1 MTNENDKPK
10 VIRCAIYTRKSTDE
24 GKEQDFTSLD
34 AQRESAE
41 SYIASQKQRGWITLE
56 TQYNDYGFT
65 GANMDRPALKQ
76 LIADIKEK
84 KLDCV
89 VVYKVD
95 RLSRALIDFSRL
107 LTLFDENDVT
117 FVSVTQHFNTDSSM
131 GRLTL
136 NILLSFAQFEREL
149 ISERITDKIGASR
162 RKGKHMG
169 GCPPLGYD
177 VDQERHKLII
187 NEKEAGLVRHIFDL
201 YIRKKSLIEVVEL
214 VNAQGYRT
222 KLHNPDGNRR
232 GGVLFKKTSINWVI
246 HNVTYIGKVKHKG
259 KIYEGEHDALLSEEI
274 FNEAQAIMQKNYR
287 PPGTAKRKRHP
298 GILSTILYCH
308 PCRKKM
314 IYTYAKK
321 GPRRYKYYVCQ
332 NALKLGY
339 SSCKTRMVAARLI
352 ENPVI
357 DSLNIAGWDQMLFSD
372 QREKILER
380 IKQIDVERE
389 WNRLTVHFTDGT
401 QTYLR
406 MPSPEESVPKSEY
419 LGFPTLKQLLLLAH
433 QIKQILDSDKAE
445 DIKEVSTWT
454 GVSPSRLHQIM
465 TFLSLCPQIQEEI
478 ILGEEENFRHIPEY
492 KLRPLFKESDP
503 QTQISQ
509 WKKLTIIY

>member
-1 MTNENDKPK
+1 MTNETTENKI
-10 VIRCAIYTRKSTDE
+10 IRCAIYTRKSTDE

-187 NEKEAGLVRHIFDL
+187 NEKEA
-201 YIRKKSLIEVVEL
+201 E
-214 VNAQGYRT
+214 
-222 KLHNPDGNRR
+222 
-232 GGVLFKKTSINWVI
+232 
-246 HNVTYIGKVKHKG
+246 
-259 KIYEGEHDALLSEEI
+259 
-274 FNEAQAIMQKNYR
+274 
-287 PPGTAKRKRHP
+287 
-298 GILSTILYCH
+298 
-308 PCRKKM
+308 
-314 IYTYAKK
+314 
-321 GPRRYKYYVCQ
+321 
-332 NALKLGY
+332 
-339 SSCKTRMVAARLI
+339 
-352 ENPVI
+352 
-357 DSLNIAGWDQMLFSD
+357 
-372 QREKILER
+372 
-380 IKQIDVERE
+380 
-389 WNRLTVHFTDGT
+389 
-401 QTYLR
+401 
-406 MPSPEESVPKSEY
+406 
-419 LGFPTLKQLLLLAH
+419 
-433 QIKQILDSDKAE
+433 
-445 DIKEVSTWT
+445 
-454 GVSPSRLHQIM
+454 
-465 TFLSLCPQIQEEI
+465 
-478 ILGEEENFRHIPEY
+478 
-492 KLRPLFKESDP
+492 
-503 QTQISQ
+503 
-509 WKKLTIIY
+509 